1 MKKANVLVTGAG
13 AGVGQGILRSLR
25 LMKDCPKIV
34 TADPDYEAAGHW
46 IGDRGYIVPLAKDPA
61 YRKAIES
68 LIEKEH
74 IDVVFVGTDVELPYF
89 AKNKARLMA
98 LGATVVV
105 CPPAVVEIADDK
117 WLTAQFLK
125 KNGFPHARS
134 ALATDTKECAALA
147 AECGFPLF
155 GKPRRGARSIGAR
168 IVKTAQEFEAFRSEE
183 DLVFQEHL
191 PDSEGEYTAGC
202 IGTDGA
208 VGGVVVLRRELR
220 DGNTYRA
227 YFDGVN
233 RFEKEI
239 VEVATALGIE
249 GPCNFQ
255 FRIKDGKPV
264 IFEINARCSGTTPLR
279 AIFGFNEVEAILQY
293 TLQGVPIPKPVL
305 RSGAVF
311 RAWSDIFVDSIQLSD
326 FASKSTLED
335 PNAESVPFIIK
346 KS

>member
-1 MKKANVLVTGAG
+1 MKKATVLVTGAG

-25 LMKDCPKIV
+25 LMKECPKII
-34 TADPDYEAAGHW
+34 TADPDYKAAGHW
-46 IGDRGYIVPLAKDPA
+46 IGDRGYIVPLATDPA
-61 YRKAIES
+61 YGKAIES
-68 LIEKEH
+68 LIAKEH
-74 IDVVFVGTDVELPYF
+74 IDVIFIGTDVELAYF
-89 AKNKARLMA
+89 AKNTGHLKA

-117 WLTAQFLK
+117 WLTMQFLK
-125 KNGFPHARS
+125 KNGFPHART
-134 ALATDTKECAALA
+134 ALATDTRECAALS

-168 IVKTAQEFEAFRSEE
+168 IVKTAQEFEALRSEK
-183 DLVFQEHL
+183 DLVFQELL

-202 IGTDGA
+202 IGTDGIA
-208 VGGVVVLRRELR
+208 GGVVVLRRDLR

-239 VEVATALGIE
+239 IEVATALGIE

-255 FRIKDGKPV
+255 FRVKDGKPV
-264 IFEINARCSGTTPLR
+264 IFEINARFSGTTPLR
-279 AIFGFNEVEAILQY
+279 AIFGFNEVEAILHNI
-293 TLQGVPIPKPVL
+293 LKAEPIVKPML

-311 RAWSDIFVDSIQLSD
+311 RVWSDIFVESTQLSD
-326 FASKSTLED
+326 FESKSKLED

-346 KS
+346 RS